1 MGLLYATLLLG
12 LPHCEPCFLGA
23 ASTGLPGGLHAVDG
37 CWELGMSSPL
47 VRLLTGCFGP
57 VSERCLT
64 PLQLIQVNSTQ
75 AVRRR
80 LSSSECPPTKAMI
93 CACMRDGCA
102 CITSTSVNG
111 FLKEGFRY

>member
-1 MGLLYATLLLG
+1 M
-12 LPHCEPCFLGA
+12 H
-23 ASTGLPGGLHAVDG
+23 VDG

-64 PLQLIQVNSTQ
+64 PLQLIQVISTQ
-75 AVRRR
+75 AVGRR

-111 FLKEGFRY
+111 FLKEGPRCLTCTHHCKPVPACMCPFLL